1 MKYFLLMAFL
11 FFNSFI
17 AAQDKN
23 LSKDIAAIVFL
34 DSFVVTASQQG
45 FDVADFIDI
54 VQKDESF
61 FLAFHN
67 LRLQDYYSDN
77 QVEIYDKKKEIK
89 ATYKN
94 RIHQKVVDRCR
105 TMDILEETITGNFFK
120 NKRKRAH
127 RYYTA
132 RMHESVFFT
141 KGKICET
148 RDRPEISEQKLSGLS
163 KHINEL
169 KKLIF
174 QPGREVE
181 IPLIGGKT
189 AIFKEDMLKFYNF
202 SIASDTC
209 KDSTAC
215 YVFKAV
221 AKPKYRKGKTII
233 KYLETFF
240 DATTF
245 QVLGRNYH
253 LQYEGVVRFDVK
265 MKVELQQVTEGYI
278 PNFIEYNGVWKVPL
292 KKEEQ
297 VRFIISIEYKD

>member
-1 MKYFLLMAFL
+1 MKYFLLTVIVL
-11 FFNSFI
+11 FSNLL

-45 FDVADFIDI
+45 FNVADFIDI

-67 LRLQDYYSDN
+67 LRLHDYYSDN
-77 QVEIYDKKKEIK
+77 EIAIYGKKKAVK
-89 ATYKN
+89 AAYKN

-120 NKRKRAH
+120 NKRQRTH

-148 RDRPEISEQKLSGLS
+148 RDRPEVSEQKLSGLS

-174 QPGREVE
+174 QPGREVDV
-181 IPLIGGKT
+181 PLIGGKT

-202 SIASDTC
+202 SIASDNYQDT
-209 KDSTAC
+209 TAC
-215 YVFKAV
+215 YIFKAI

-253 LQYEGVVRFDVK
+253 LQYDGVVRFDVK
-265 MKVELQQVTEGYI
+265 MKVELKQVEVGYI
-278 PNFIEYNGVWKVPL
+278 PNFIEYNGVWKVPF
-292 KKEEQ
+292 KKEER
-297 VRFIISIEYKD
+297 VLFVIDVL